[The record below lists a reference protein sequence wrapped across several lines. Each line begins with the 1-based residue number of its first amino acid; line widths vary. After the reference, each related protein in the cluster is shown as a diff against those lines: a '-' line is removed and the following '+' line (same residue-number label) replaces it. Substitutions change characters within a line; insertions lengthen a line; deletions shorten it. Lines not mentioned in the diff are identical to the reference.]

1 MTTKTTPADRAA
13 AVSVAPGFRT
23 VTWLVGAYAVLSIL
37 TVIAI
42 AILSGVAPDLV
53 SPQAW
58 VRGIIIAATS
68 ILTFAFARRA
78 AHGSPRALLRLR
90 IVVAILLVAVV
101 AVLFFLP
108 LPVWMVVEQAVCGAL
123 LLATAIIIFRPQ
135 PSPAGDEG

>member
-1 MTTKTTPADRAA
+1 M
-13 AVSVAPGFRT
+13 
-23 VTWLVGAYAVLSIL
+23 LSIL

-123 LLATAIIIFRPQ
+123 LLATAIIIFRRSRHPRATKASSPQ
-135 PSPAGDEG
+135 ASPSHDHCGTDRSGGTSSGPSG

>member
-1 MTTKTTPADRAA
+1 MSTQPTRTKQETAGA
-13 AVSVAPGFRT
+13 VAPGFRA
-23 VTWLVGAYAVLSIL
+23 VKLLVGAYAVLSIL
-37 TVIAI
+37 TVLVIV
-42 AILSGVAPDLV
+42 LLQFVAPHLV

-78 AHGSPRALLRLR
+78 AQGAPRALLRLR

-108 LPVWMVVEQAVCGAL
+108 LPVWMVIEQAVCGAL
-123 LLATAIIIFRPQ
+123 LLATALIIFRRQ
-135 PSPAGDEG
+135 PGTTAS

>member
-13 AVSVAPGFRT
+13 AASVAPGLRT

-42 AILSGVAPDLV
+42 AILSAVAPDLV

-78 AHGSPRALLRLR
+78 ARGSARALLRLR

-123 LLATAIIIFRPQ
+123 LLATAIIIFRRQ